1 MRKSLIAG
9 GVYFA
14 LVFSLGVILGVL
26 RVTVVAP
33 RLGVAGAMAVEA
45 PIMLAVSW
53 FICGGVMTRLDL
65 GAERGERS
73 LMSATA
79 LVLIVIAELALARF
93 LAGQTFG
100 ELLASYR
107 SAPALM
113 GLASQVAF
121 VLFPLFRLR
130 RKRFSTARTR
140 L

>member
-1 MRKSLIAG
+1 MGKSLTAG
-9 GVYFA
+9 GVYFG

-33 RLGVAGAMAVEA
+33 RLGVAGAMAVEL
-45 PIMLAVSW
+45 PIMLIASW
-53 FICGGVMTRLDL
+53 IICGGVLTRFDI

-79 LVLIVIAELALARF
+79 LVLIVIAELALARL

-100 ELLASYR
+100 ETLASYR
-107 SAPALM
+107 NIPAIM
-113 GLASQVAF
+113 GLATQVAF

-130 RKRFSTARTR
+130 RDRFTVRTR

>member
-1 MRKSLIAG
+1 MRKALIAG
-9 GVYFA
+9 GVYFT

-33 RLGVAGAMAVEA
+33 RLGMAGAMAVEL

-53 FICGGVMTRLDL
+53 LVCGGVIKRLEI
-65 GAERGERS
+65 GAERGERG

-79 LVLIVIAELALARF
+79 LVLIVVAELALARV

-100 ELLASYR
+100 EVLASYR
-107 SAPALM
+107 SMPALM
-113 GLASQVAF
+113 GLATQVAF

-130 RKRFSTARTR
+130 QQRFAT
-140 L
+140 